1 MNLSN
6 TFIRRPVATALLMV
20 GVLLAGLI
28 GYRSLPI
35 SALPEVDYPTLQVYT
50 EYPGAGPDVTANT
63 LTAPLERQLGQIA
76 GLERMRSSS
85 ANGASVITLQ
95 FGLSTSLEEVEQE
108 VQAAINA
115 ARARLPDD
123 LPYPPIYSKVNPADT
138 AVLTLAMT
146 SDALPLTQ
154 VQALAETRISQKIS
168 QMSGVG
174 LVTVS
179 GGQRPAIRVAV
190 DTRQLASHRLTLADV
205 EAALTAANVNLP
217 KGTIDGPTVAYAI
230 GANDQLVEPEEY
242 ASLVLTWRNGAPLY
256 LREVADIA
264 TGAEDARQAA
274 YASDTPAILVSIQRQ
289 PGANVIRTVDGIRA
303 ALPALSAALPSSV
316 RLEILSD
323 RTETIRASVHDV
335 QVELLIAIVLVVAV
349 IWVFL
354 RNWPATIIPGITVP
368 LSLLGTVAIIY
379 GLGFS
384 LNNLTLMALTVATGF
399 LVDDAI
405 VMIENISRHM
415 TMGKSRMQAALEG

>member
-1 MNLSN
+1 
-6 TFIRRPVATALLMV
+6 
-20 GVLLAGLI
+20 
-28 GYRSLPI
+28 
-35 SALPEVDYPTLQVYT
+35 
-50 EYPGAGPDVTANT
+50 
-63 LTAPLERQLGQIA
+63 
-76 GLERMRSSS
+76 
-85 ANGASVITLQ
+85 
-95 FGLSTSLEEVEQE
+95 
-108 VQAAINA
+108 
-115 ARARLPDD
+115 
-123 LPYPPIYSKVNPADT
+123 
-138 AVLTLAMT
+138 
-146 SDALPLTQ
+146 
-154 VQALAETRISQKIS
+154 
-168 QMSGVG
+168 
-174 LVTVS
+174 
-179 GGQRPAIRVAV
+179 RPAVRVSV
-190 DTRQLASHRLTLADV
+190 DTRRLASHGLTLADV
-205 EAALTAANVNLP
+205 EAALAAANVNLP

-368 LSLLGTVAIIY
+368 LSLLGTVAVIY

-415 TMGKSRMQAALEG
+415 AMGKSR

>member
-1 MNLSN
+1 MNLSS

-123 LPYPPIYSKVNPADT
+123 LPYPPVYSKVNPADT

-146 SDALPLTQ
+146 SDVLPLTQ
-154 VQALAETRISQKIS
+154 VQALAETRI
-168 QMSGVG
+168 
-174 LVTVS
+174 
-179 GGQRPAIRVAV
+179 
-190 DTRQLASHRLTLADV
+190 
-205 EAALTAANVNLP
+205 
-217 KGTIDGPTVAYAI
+217 
-230 GANDQLVEPEEY
+230 
-242 ASLVLTWRNGAPLY
+242 
-256 LREVADIA
+256 
-264 TGAEDARQAA
+264 
-274 YASDTPAILVSIQRQ
+274 
-289 PGANVIRTVDGIRA
+289 
-303 ALPALSAALPSSV
+303 
-316 RLEILSD
+316 
-323 RTETIRASVHDV
+323 
-335 QVELLIAIVLVVAV
+335 
-349 IWVFL
+349 
-354 RNWPATIIPGITVP
+354 
-368 LSLLGTVAIIY
+368 
-379 GLGFS
+379 
-384 LNNLTLMALTVATGF
+384 
-399 LVDDAI
+399 
-405 VMIENISRHM
+405 
-415 TMGKSRMQAALEG
+415 